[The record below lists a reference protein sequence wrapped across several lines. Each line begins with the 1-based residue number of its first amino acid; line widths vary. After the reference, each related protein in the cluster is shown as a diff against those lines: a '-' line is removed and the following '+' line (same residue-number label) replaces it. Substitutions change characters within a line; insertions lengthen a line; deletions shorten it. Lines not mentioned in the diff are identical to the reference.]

1 MGGVC
6 ITMYNSEVL
15 GFLKEEISNPKE
27 TKIGLNF
34 ILSLFYFDLEY
45 IF

>member
-1 MGGVC
+1 M
-6 ITMYNSEVL
+6 MYNSEVQGVL
-15 GFLKEEISNPKE
+15 EEDISNPKE